1 MLRQIRTIQTLFRL
15 RRLMLTAF
23 LTFQA
28 LILFYDLFLGLRLS
42 TVWDEALLLLS
53 ALNPVI
59 YFQKCPYC
67 GRRLTRREIMAMDQ
81 FFCPY
86 CRNNDLH
93 PILPISKP
101 ERLPWPPKSVS
112 AAAGRNQLWGFV
124 RECSAYCA
132 VSTALFLLILRPSPG
147 LPAWLILLFFALLSW
162 TANSAARRDSHIQ

>member
-15 RRLMLTAF
+15 RRLGLTAF

-81 FFCPY
+81 FSAPIAATTIYIRSCQSPNRSACPG
-86 CRNNDLH
+86 R
-93 PILPISKP
+93 PRAFP
-101 ERLPWPPKSVS
+101 RLPAATNFGALSANVPPIARFPQPFSS
-112 AAAGRNQLWGFV
+112 SF
-124 RECSAYCA
+124 CA
-132 VSTALFLLILRPSPG
+132 
-147 LPAWLILLFFALLSW
+147 LPPACRLG
-162 TANSAARRDSHIQ
+162 